1 MTPEQAA
8 QQLRH
13 RGGSLRIEGERAL
26 QRSLDRL
33 KEAAEAR
40 SQGTLTEADLHAL
53 DHPYARRH
61 GSPRRDP
68 DTVNQQSGDFA
79 AAWEAEGPTTTGD
92 GFAGVVFNTDDKA
105 EFLEDGTAVMF
116 ARAPHEA
123 ALRDVEQELG
133 QLFERAMADALG
145 V

>member
-8 QQLRH
+8 QQLAAR
-13 RGGSLRIEGERAL
+13 GSLLRLEVERAT
-26 QRSLDRL
+26 QRAIDRV

-40 SQGTLTEADLHAL
+40 SSGTLTPAGLQAL

-68 DTVNQQSGDFA
+68 DTVNRQTGAFA
-79 AAWEAEGPTTTGD
+79 DAWEAVGPQRVAD
-92 GFAGVVFNTDDKA
+92 GFAGAVFNTDDKA
-105 EFLEDGTAVMF
+105 ALLEAGTGVMF
-116 ARAPHEA
+116 PRHPHEA
-123 ALRDVEQELG
+123 ALADVEQELEG
-133 QLFERAMADALG
+133 MFADALSRALG